1 MKKLFTLLLC
11 AVLTL
16 SLCACSSEPEEQENP
31 YRPVSYRNEYFQDSI
46 LTSQDLTE
54 YRYDEQGFQIE
65 AVYYEDDVRKR
76 TNLYENDAYGN
87 VLKVTSI
94 TDTSTILYEN
104 KLTLNNQNRVLRQ
117 EEYVDGVLSSTMEYS
132 YDNQGNIASEIY
144 TIMEDGMVTHIRHR
158 EMSYDRK
165 GNLLREICTLNDG
178 IYIQYDFKDGQK
190 VKSTHFEPDGE
201 ISQYWEYTYN
211 DAGQLLKEAS
221 YTCETNGDSRTSR
234 LSTYNLYTYDDTG
247 LAVTNTNHSVDER
260 PFQTHTVT
268 TYDEYGNQLLH
279 ERYRDGQLYWRITQ
293 TFEPVP

>member
-1 MKKLFTLLLC
+1 MKKLFALLLC
-11 AVLTL
+11 AVLIL
-16 SLCACSSEPEEQENP
+16 CLCACSSKPEEQANP
-31 YRPVSYRNEYFQDSI
+31 YRPVSYRNEYFENGV

-65 AVYYEDDVRKR
+65 AVYYEDGMQKR

-94 TDTSTILYEN
+94 TDTSANLYEN
-104 KLTLNNQNRVLRQ
+104 KLTLDDQNRVLRQ

-144 TIMEDGMVTHIRHR
+144 TIMEDGTVTHVRHR
-158 EMSYDRK
+158 EMTYDRK

-178 IYIQYDFKDGQK
+178 SYIQYDHKDGRR
-190 VKSTHFEPDGE
+190 VKSTRFEPNGE

-211 DAGQLLKEAS
+211 DAGHPIKEAS
-221 YTCETNGDSRTSR
+221 YTCETNGDTRTSR

-247 LAVTNTNHSVDER
+247 LVVTKTAHTVEER
-260 PFQTHTVT
+260 PFLPYTVT
-268 TYDEYGNQLLH
+268 TYDEYGNQLQL
-279 ERYRDGQLYWRITQ
+279 EKYQDGQLYWRISQ
-293 TFEPVP
+293 EFELVP